1 MKPMTLED
9 SKAGGGR
16 ALKGWACQL
25 CGYFTKH
32 RHHCTEH
39 MYNRH
44 AKPEHLPCP
53 FCGKVFTK
61 RPAHRLHKLKCS
73 KKHQNAYN
81 WILNNI
87 VICKT
92 KAYILFIEFPFLEQL
107 NYVISVDLCGIFEKY
122 KVWITFN
129 RSKLWV
135 DLVLLKSVDFN
146 FWVVSIGWLRLDR
159 PFKSKHLDCVF
170 FEELVCFSVTK
181 ESRYMTSSGQA
192 NPLTSRH
199 V

>member
-1 MKPMTLED
+1 MQYPVSMSSKNGGKYPILHGKDARWDPCVFNNLTQVRTYIFLNYLYCIHYVHIPGVLSQMKPMTLED

-81 WILNNI
+81 WLLKII
-87 VICKT
+87 VI
-92 KAYILFIEFPFLEQL
+92 Y
-107 NYVISVDLCGIFEKY
+107 YV
-122 KVWITFN
+122 
-129 RSKLWV
+129 KL
-135 DLVLLKSVDFN
+135 
-146 FWVVSIGWLRLDR
+146 
-159 PFKSKHLDCVF
+159 
-170 FEELVCFSVTK
+170 
-181 ESRYMTSSGQA
+181 
-192 NPLTSRH
+192 RH
-199 V
+199 TYYA